1 MHATTLNLREQEEL
15 LDRWLTTR
23 LQTVAPLVMKRAG
36 IDCWVLVARE
46 YNEDPVVATMLP
58 ASWITARRRTILVFT
73 AYGDERAAIARYNVG
88 SAFDSVWD
96 AEAEPDQ
103 WQRLADYLVEKDPD
117 RIGINRS
124 EVFALADGFT
134 ASEYDSFRGALPS
147 TLRDRLEPTDQLAIG
162 WLETRIAQEV
172 EVYPEICGRAHS
184 VLRRAL
190 SDEVIKPDISTTDDV
205 EWWLREEVA
214 DLGYGTWFHP
224 TVSIQRR
231 NLASHG
237 PNFSIRPRDQVI
249 VPGDLVHIDF
259 GIVSLGLHTD
269 QQQHAYVLRPGEN
282 APPDGLR
289 AGLAQ
294 ANRLQDILMSEF
306 RTGRSGNE
314 LLAKALDRAAQEGIA
329 ATIYSH
335 PIGLHGHAAGPTI
348 GLWDQQT
355 GVPGAGDYPLWPDT
369 AYSIELSIEVAVPEW
384 SGEKVRIM
392 LEEDAFFDG
401 EHVDFIDGR
410 QTEFWLI

>member
-1 MHATTLNLREQEEL
+1 
-15 LDRWLTTR
+15 
-23 LQTVAPLVMKRAG
+23 MKRAG

-73 AYGDERAAIARYNVG
+73 AFGDERAAIARYDVG
-88 SAFDSVWD
+88 SAFDSAWD
-96 AEAEPDQ
+96 AEAEPGQ
-103 WQRLADYLVEKDPD
+103 WQRLADYLEAKDPD
-117 RIGINRS
+117 RIGINLS
-124 EVFALADGFT
+124 ETFALADGFT

-147 TLRDRLEPTDQLAIG
+147 TLRDRLEATELLAIG
-162 WLETRIAQEV
+162 WLETRIPQEV

-190 SDEVIKPDISTTDDV
+190 STEVIEPDVSTTDDV

-214 DLGYGTWFHP
+214 ALGYGTWFHP
-224 TVSIQRR
+224 TVSIQRHK
-231 NLASHG
+231 LASHG
-237 PNFSIRPRDQVI
+237 PNLSIRPRDQVI

-269 QQQHAYVLRPGEN
+269 QQQHAYVLRPDEN
-282 APPDGLR
+282 GAPEGLR
-289 AGLAQ
+289 SGLVQ

-306 RTGRSGNE
+306 AIGRIGNA
-314 LLAKALDRAAQEGIA
+314 LLANALERAAEEGIA

-335 PIGLHGHAAGPTI
+335 PIGVHGHAAGPTI

-355 GVPGAGDYPLWPDT
+355 AVPGAGDYALWPNT
-369 AYSIELSIEVAVPEW
+369 AYSIELSVEVAVPEW
-384 SGEKVRIM
+384 SGQRVRIM

-401 EHVDFIDGR
+401 ERIDFIDGR
-410 QTEFWLI
+410 QTDFWLI